1 MIVLIAALYRWWN
14 NRQAKRLAADNQRT
28 TL

>member
-14 NRQAKRLAADNQRT
+14 NRQAKRLTADNQRT